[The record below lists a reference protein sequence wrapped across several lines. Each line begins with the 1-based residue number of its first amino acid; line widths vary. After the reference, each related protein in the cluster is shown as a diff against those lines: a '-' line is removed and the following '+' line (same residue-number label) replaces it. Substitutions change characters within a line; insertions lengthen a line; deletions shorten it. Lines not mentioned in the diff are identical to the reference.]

1 MYVFLAFSIMTNSFE
16 KKKKKY
22 RMLLSGALVSESLQS
37 LYDNDING
45 VVLTS
50 DISQKAFN
58 LENLPHRRLG
68 FTKDRLFMYSPVFL
82 FRNKS
87 MLTRVINKELQLLQ
101 ETGLIEFWTKNYI
114 DDRKPKS
121 KQRQP
126 SKLRMENIV
135 AAFQICGIMYFI
147 SFIVF
152 ILEII
157 SVRYH
162 RIKRILDYFTY

>member
-1 MYVFLAFSIMTNSFE
+1 
-16 KKKKKY
+16 
-22 RMLLSGALVSESLQS
+22 MLLSGALVSDNLRT
-37 LYDNDING
+37 LYDDDINA
-45 VVLTS
+45 VVLAS

-58 LENLPHRRLG
+58 LENSPHRRVG
-68 FTKDRLFMYSPVFL
+68 FTRDRLLMYSPVFL

-87 MLTRVINKELQLLQ
+87 MLTTVINNELQLLQ

-121 KQRQP
+121 KHRKP
-126 SKLRMENIV
+126 TKLRMENIV
-135 AAFQICGIMYFI
+135 AAFQICGIMYFV

-152 ILEII
+152 ILEVI